1 MRFIAP
7 SCYYGKDSAH
17 LITGEK
23 RRIEDLKM
31 GDRVFSIDPSTHE
44 LIEDEIVLMMHNEP
58 NQTGK
63 NENYMNVFRTIIP
76 YFLAVFYQFHTV
88 DGYQV
93 SLTGAHNIPIYD
105 PVEERVRIVRSQDVK
120 LRDQL
125 IMQGRK
131 IGLRNITTHYERG
144 FYSPLTLSS
153 YLMVNDIL
161 THVFSDK

>member
-1 MRFIAP
+1 MF
-7 SCYYGKDSAH
+7 
-17 LITGEK
+17 
-23 RRIEDLKM
+23 
-31 GDRVFSIDPSTHE
+31 
-44 LIEDEIVLMMHNEP
+44 
-58 NQTGK
+58 Q
-63 NENYMNVFRTIIP
+63 
-76 YFLAVFYQFHTV
+76 TV
-88 DGYQV
+88 DGHEV

-105 PVEERVRIVRSQDVK
+105 PFEKRVKIVQSQAVK

-131 IGLRNITTHYERG
+131 IGLRNITTHIQQG